1 MGDPGSIPG
10 SGRSPGERNGNPL
23 QCSCLENPIDRGAWW
38 AIVHGVTEL
47 DMTERLHFTSLH
59 FTSRGH
65 KAWLTRRLNNGETG
79 LRKRKRPE
87 VVSPSRCWRTEAR
100 GCQRSSVHPPAIPL
114 LAFCSLTSIHRATCK
129 ASRGEGTTAEK
140 KTAVPGSADWSS
152 SPRERKCIHD
162 LREVGLP
169 FPLPSASALS
179 RTQSTPEDLRPSHS
193 ALSERRPS
201 PRIPADLRASRK
213 VSDPALPESASQTPA
228 QV

>member
-1 MGDPGSIPG
+1 M
-10 SGRSPGERNGNPL
+10 
-23 QCSCLENPIDRGAWW
+23 
-38 AIVHGVTEL
+38 
-47 DMTERLHFTSLH
+47 
-59 FTSRGH
+59 
-65 KAWLTRRLNNGETG
+65 
-79 LRKRKRPE
+79 
-87 VVSPSRCWRTEAR
+87 SPSWCWRTEAR

-169 FPLPSASALS
+169 FPLPSASTLS

-193 ALSERRPS
+193 ALSERQPS
-201 PRIPADLRASRK
+201 PRIPADLRASHK
-213 VSDPALPESASQTPA
+213 VTDPGPTQSPPPRLQLRSELPRIPVPSSSLIPTEKAKNLSANTQE
-228 QV
+228 